1 MKTLQRRLSAGW
13 SFTAGAFFGAVAVF
27 VLLSSLHIPRLKAE
41 ASEQPLTPAVESAV
55 SAFSPQISAS
65 TSAAVQPADRV
76 VRPAADSLRKAGP
89 RSSTPRQRLS
99 AHSELDLQLD

>member
-41 ASEQPLTPAVESAV
+41 ASEQPLSPAVESAV

-65 TSAAVQPADRV
+65 TS
-76 VRPAADSLRKAGP
+76 LRKAGP

-99 AHSELDLQLD
+99 GHSELDLQLD